1 MTKNTRNFLQKLFLT
16 WLWLFGRL
24 NPQASAWSP
33 DEAIAWSK
41 VISVSSCPVE
51 STSELPLEFK
61 LSWLISLTGVGD
73 WTSDIFCKEKCLKIT
88 KHFLSRIRLFCS
100 QIYNYDVFMRFKGTL
115 VGWSG
120 THFHEKNCQKIIW
133 LKNSWK
139 CCGQQLKT
147 KKCRTTTFVEMF

>member
-115 VGWSG
+115 DDPEPIFTRKLPKNNLVEKLVKMLWS
-120 THFHEKNCQKIIW
+120 TAKN
-133 LKNSWK
+133 
-139 CCGQQLKT
+139 
-147 KKCRTTTFVEMF
+147 

>member
-115 VGWSG
+115 DYPEPIFTRKLPKNNLVEKLVKMLWS
-120 THFHEKNCQKIIW
+120 TAKN
-133 LKNSWK
+133 
-139 CCGQQLKT
+139 
-147 KKCRTTTFVEMF
+147 